1 MIHRVFFDLGL
12 TLAECDTP
20 CRYVE
25 YFSQLGRPVALP
37 QAQRAYHLA
46 NKYFMRERPGAL
58 GHKDEEVFRSFLHR
72 VCRELECPQLG
83 DELFSLAS
91 RDKRPPR
98 WTAFPFTLQ
107 VLGELRDRGVATGLI
122 SNWDPSCRQVL
133 EENGLT
139 PYLDP
144 IVVSSE
150 VGVEK
155 PDRRIFEKALELS
168 GDDPKNCLYVG
179 DNYYDDG
186 RGSAQV
192 GMTCCILNPPG
203 RLGIE
208 ELELPWCVPDIR
220 GVAGVLDALEAG
232 TLDQRENTARQRVH
246 HTSKVSCGLEQTSI

>member
-12 TLAECDTP
+12 TLVECDTAG
-20 CRYVE
+20 RYVE
-25 YFSQLGRPVALP
+25 YFSQLGRPVTLP

-46 NKYFMRERPGAL
+46 NKHFMREHPGAL
-58 GHKDEEVFRSFLHR
+58 GHKDQDVFRRFLQR
-72 VCRELECPQLG
+72 VCQELGWPDLG
-83 DELFSLAS
+83 QDLFRLAQE
-91 RDKRPPR
+91 DKRPPQ
-98 WTAFPFTLQ
+98 WTAFPFTLE
-107 VLGELRDRGVATGLI
+107 VLKSLKERGVATGLI

-133 EENGLT
+133 DQNGLT

-144 IVVSSE
+144 ILVSSE

-155 PDRRIFEKALELS
+155 PDKGIFEKALELS

-186 RGSAQV
+186 MGSSQV
-192 GMTCCILNPPG
+192 GMACCILNPPH

-220 GVAGVLDALEAG
+220 GVAAVLDALDAG
-232 TLDQRENTARQRVH
+232 TLDQQENTAR
-246 HTSKVSCGLEQTSI
+246 